1 MFLVLAGICLLLSV
15 ILSLLTYYCS
25 YKYKGWRG
33 VLDSFLH
40 FLLILGILVFFCIFM
55 LIYSIFA
62 MAMDLP
68 DFFEVVSLVGT
79 LGYAAAM
86 LWPFSTVIFKGIKER
101 NSLQIEFG
109 VMGELSVG
117 AFLSFMVFFFCHAAG
132 V

>member
-40 FLLILGILVFFCIFM
+40 FLLILGIFVFFCIFM

-62 MAMDLP
+62 MAMDLS

-86 LWPFSTVIFKGIKER
+86 LRPFSTVIFKGIKER